1 MHICIQTKYTYTSH
15 VFVNI
20 GWNPKLA
27 DKAARL
33 EYVEGDEDFD
43 DADDEEEKEND
54 DEAVLRLW

>member
-1 MHICIQTKYTYTSH
+1 
-15 VFVNI
+15 
-20 GWNPKLA
+20 
-27 DKAARL
+27 L